1 MVRERDYALVF
12 SLGEVRKVISEPGL
26 YSAPPPFQ
34 NVVTL
39 DKRIL
44 TIETNDAERIQTSE
58 KKNLLIDSYV
68 KWRIADPRLY
78 YVTFGGNERAAQE
91 RLQAQIR
98 DALNA
103 SVNVRTVRD
112 VVSSERDK
120 VMAEILTNVAKRAEP
135 LGVQV
140 VDVRLRRIEFAP
152 EISESVYRR
161 MEAERTAWPTSC
173 ARSARPRARRS
184 APKPTASA
192 RSSWPAYA
200 KAQSVMGEGDAAAA
214 SIYAQA
220 YGKNPQ
226 FYTYYKSLE
235 AYRASFSKPGDVLV
249 VDPSSSFFQFMKDPG
264 AALAP
269 VTVPASKPH
278 GPGQKPLARQG
289 LLLCGPRRSGR
300 ESGRLELG
308 PGRLARVAEPCTI
321 PRKLEN
327 IAAAERAYAP
337 QPLFVWATPTHHRRS
352 SGNTHG

>member
-1 MVRERDYALVF
+1 MQRLMPILVGLLVILAVLSSCVFVVRERDYALVF

-26 YSAPPPFQ
+26 YFKAPPPFQ

-44 TIETNDAERIQTSE
+44 TIESSDAERIQTSE

-103 SVNVRTVRD
+103 AVNVRTVKD
-112 VVSSERDK
+112 VVSTERDK

-161 MEAERTAWPTSC
+161 MEAERTRVANEL
-173 ARSARPRARRS
+173 RSIGAAESEKIRAEADRQREVIV
-184 APKPTASA
+184 AQ
-192 RSSWPAYA
+192 AYA
-200 KAQSVMGEGDAAAA
+200 RAQGIMGEGDAQAG

-220 YGKNPQ
+220 FGRNTE

-235 AYRASFSKPGDVLV
+235 AYRAAFGKTGDVLV
-249 VDPSSSFFQFMKDPG
+249 VDPTSEFFQFFKNPGKG
-264 AALAP
+264 AAGAP
-269 VTVPASKPH
+269 APA
-278 GPGQKPLARQG
+278 
-289 LLLCGPRRSGR
+289 
-300 ESGRLELG
+300 
-308 PGRLARVAEPCTI
+308 
-321 PRKLEN
+321 N
-327 IAAAERAYAP
+327 
-337 QPLFVWATPTHHRRS
+337 
-352 SGNTHG
+352 